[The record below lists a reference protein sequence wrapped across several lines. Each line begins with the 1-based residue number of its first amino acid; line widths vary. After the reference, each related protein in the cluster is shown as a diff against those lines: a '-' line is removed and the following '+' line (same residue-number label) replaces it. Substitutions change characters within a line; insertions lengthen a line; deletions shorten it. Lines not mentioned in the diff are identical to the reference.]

1 MDSSG
6 DQHQAGETTES
17 QKTFEIMEIKKAL
30 ELFGMQKGTI
40 SLKLLVRDEYK
51 VAEKAI
57 ESNQG
62 HGKGGMMI
70 TGQSGIGALS
80 FNHPH
85 RLPFKPTSTH
95 DPGKTSCLIYLL
107 VVRLLKK
114 ELTFY
119 QRTATLVYMFCE
131 QGVFTFSP
139 DIPIANFLHAS
150 QTWFGSDREPIL
162 LFHSNTNI
170 STLPELFCGRSLGVF
185 VIQAAPPTVS
195 RSASAW
201 MRGSAA
207 VKHVMNP
214 WTWSEMVTGYASR

>member
-107 VVRLLKK
+107 IVRLLKK

-119 QRTATLVYMFCE
+119 QRTATLVYMFLRA
-131 QGVFTFSP
+131 G
-139 DIPIANFLHAS
+139 AS
-150 QTWFGSDREPIL
+150 SRLARTSQLLISYTPAKRGSVAIGSLSCCSTRTPTSRRCQSCFAGGPWVSL
-162 LFHSNTNI
+162 LFKPHH
-170 STLPELFCGRSLGVF
+170 
-185 VIQAAPPTVS
+185 QQ
-195 RSASAW
+195 
-201 MRGSAA
+201 
-207 VKHVMNP
+207 
-214 WTWSEMVTGYASR
+214 